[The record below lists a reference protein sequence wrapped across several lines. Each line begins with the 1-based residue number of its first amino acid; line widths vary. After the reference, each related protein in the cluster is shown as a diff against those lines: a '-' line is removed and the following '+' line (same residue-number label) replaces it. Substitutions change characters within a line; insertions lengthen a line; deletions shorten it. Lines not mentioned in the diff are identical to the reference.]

1 MNKRQIGSGYEEQAA
16 EFLQRAGMQILHRN
30 FRTRAGEID
39 LVARDGDCL
48 VFVEVKYRRDS
59 RMGTAL
65 EAVDLRKQGM
75 IIKTARYYLLR
86 FGYSADTPCRFDVV
100 GITGDEITY
109 VKDAFWAG

>member
-39 LVARDGDCL
+39 LVARDGSCL

-100 GITGDEITY
+100 GITGNEITY

>member
-39 LVARDGDCL
+39 LVARDGSCL

-86 FGYSADTPCRFDVV
+86 FGYSADMPCRFDVV
-100 GITGDEITY
+100 GITGNEITY